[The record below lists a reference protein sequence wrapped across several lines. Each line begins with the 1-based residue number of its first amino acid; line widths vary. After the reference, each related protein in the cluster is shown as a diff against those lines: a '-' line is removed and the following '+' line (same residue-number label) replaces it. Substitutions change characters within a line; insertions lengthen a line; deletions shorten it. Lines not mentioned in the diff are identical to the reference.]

1 MPLVPQ
7 CDLTVWPFLG
17 LGSPGLTVTPSPSP
31 SAGLWGAGVDPG
43 LLVPRAYSPN
53 PGLGHVRVGVLL
65 RSHHR
70 PGLLVCN
77 WCPRQQNLMDHHG
90 ESSPACLGAGG
101 SDGYSPGRWA
111 FPVLGEEPSKAERPT
126 AAQGSGG
133 RRLTVP
139 AWLSRGSAF
148 SSAIS
153 PLLETSSLT
162 SLPVPPAPARGRSAS
177 PTTQRDGFH
186 LREGPGSRG
195 GAGESCCPVGG
206 VLTAP
211 LPSPPLTRDHQRGTG
226 RGRGMARDRS
236 PHEFCLRPV
245 KGGADTWV
253 TCPDLPWT
261 GVGPLARP
269 PA

>member
-1 MPLVPQ
+1 M
-7 CDLTVWPFLG
+7 
-17 LGSPGLTVTPSPSP
+17 
-31 SAGLWGAGVDPG
+31 
-43 LLVPRAYSPN
+43 
-53 PGLGHVRVGVLL
+53 
-65 RSHHR
+65 
-70 PGLLVCN
+70 
-77 WCPRQQNLMDHHG
+77 
-90 ESSPACLGAGG
+90 
-101 SDGYSPGRWA
+101 
-111 FPVLGEEPSKAERPT
+111 LGEEPSKAERPT

-139 AWLSRGSAF
+139 AWLSRDSAF

-162 SLPVPPAPARGRSAS
+162 SLPVPPAPARGQSAS
-177 PTTQRDGFH
+177 PTTQRDR
-186 LREGPGSRG
+186 LSPPG
-195 GAGESCCPVGG
+195 GAGEPGRGGGSCCPVGG

-211 LPSPPLTRDHQRGTG
+211 LPSPPLTRGHQRGTG